1 MPSFLSLP
9 SELRLVIY
17 SCLLDDAIAS
27 GACIFWAPDVLE
39 DEMDTISVSYRR
51 ITPSAEDTFNMFGL
65 PAALSHVDFSA
76 LAILGQASRLIR
88 DEVMPLI
95 WSCPDLSLHGQ
106 RSKWVEILRAV
117 KSRQS
122 RVPAG
127 WGQNDRVRQGV
138 MRAFILFLGIQ
149 FPKLQNL
156 NVIMSSPAKCII
168 PVVYLKLPPH
178 AKTMFAIN
186 NLLHPTV
193 SVSYTLH
200 IRSSLQNLV
209 DIGWF
214 LPSEL
219 KTFHEKY
226 ESLPREYIANCRNTQ
241 HERKLKREWLHSN
254 HASLLEE
261 TLMLRALFHC

>member
-17 SCLLDDAIAS
+17 SYLLDDAIAS

-88 DEVMPLI
+88 EEVMPLI

-117 KSRQS
+117 N
-122 RVPAG
+122 VT
-127 WGQNDRVRQGV
+127 
-138 MRAFILFLGIQ
+138 
-149 FPKLQNL
+149 LQQAPY
-156 NVIMSSPAKCII
+156 S
-168 PVVYLKLPPH
+168 
-178 AKTMFAIN
+178 AI
-186 NLLHPTV
+186 
-193 SVSYTLH
+193 
-200 IRSSLQNLV
+200 
-209 DIGWF
+209 
-214 LPSEL
+214 
-219 KTFHEKY
+219 
-226 ESLPREYIANCRNTQ
+226 PREFQLVGVRPTGSAW
-241 HERKLKREWLHSN
+241 KS
-254 HASLLEE
+254 
-261 TLMLRALFHC
+261 